1 MPPVASSGGTEKTV
15 THLAR
20 HLAGALLIALAPCA
34 SPAQSPPDSWHAQWI
49 TAPELPPYAPAVL
62 HFQRT
67 IDLPAK
73 PDHFLV
79 RVSADN
85 AFLLRVNGQTVGR
98 GPAKGDLAHWRY
110 ETLDLAPFLHPGSN
124 LLAATVWNFSQYRA
138 IAQITNRT
146 AFLLEGAS
154 PEAKAADTNK
164 DWQVEIDHGFTLK
177 PVTYSMLRGYY
188 AAEPVV
194 ILHAADSDPNWDA
207 PISKPANWTPA
218 VSAGEASSRGARDSH
233 SAWQLV
239 PDLLPPMESTPQPGG
254 KVVRTTGLPSVANF
268 PDEAVTIPAHAT
280 VSILLDNGTLT
291 TGYPELAL
299 SGGSAADVRLTY
311 AEALYDKN
319 GLKGNRNDIA
329 GKHIAGVYDEYIAD
343 GGAHRTFAPL
353 VWRTWRYLQ
362 IDVHT
367 GDQPLTLTR
376 FSSTF
381 SAFPFVERGHFAS
394 SDPEL
399 STIWKIGWR
408 TARLDAHDTYMDTS
422 YWERLQYVG
431 DTRLQALIS
440 YAVAGDDRLARQA
453 ITAIDDSRLP
463 DGITLSRYPTS
474 VFQAIPPFSLYW
486 VGMVHDYALYR
497 DDPAFV
503 RQQLPG
509 TRTVLAWFLAH
520 RNANGLVG
528 KLPWWS
534 FVDWVPDFKN
544 GELPQDADGDS
555 TILTLHLVEA
565 LREAAQIEA
574 AYGDATLAQRYRQ
587 AAEKSVHAIQTL
599 CWNAQAHLYT
609 DTPHGNHFSQH
620 ANAMAVWLDVAPAAA
635 QRGIMTR
642 ILAPEGHAAAKA
654 ADSPAISQASYYYRF
669 YVNRALQHA
678 GMGDQYIQ
686 QLQPWRDMIALGL
699 TTWAE
704 QPEPTRSDSHAWSSH
719 PNFDLLNIVAGIQ
732 PASLGFKTVLIAPRL
747 GALTTL
753 TASYPHPLGP
763 IDVEYTHKD
772 GTLHATIH
780 LPPGLHGTFRWQ
792 GQTYPIQQT
801 TLNLT
806 LPDRTGKTP

>member
-1 MPPVASSGGTEKTV
+1 
-15 THLAR
+15 
-20 HLAGALLIALAPCA
+20 
-34 SPAQSPPDSWHAQWI
+34 
-49 TAPELPPYAPAVL
+49 
-62 HFQRT
+62 
-67 IDLPAK
+67 
-73 PDHFLV
+73 
-79 RVSADN
+79 
-85 AFLLRVNGQTVGR
+85 
-98 GPAKGDLAHWRY
+98 
-110 ETLDLAPFLHPGSN
+110 
-124 LLAATVWNFSQYRA
+124 
-138 IAQITNRT
+138 
-146 AFLLEGAS
+146 
-154 PEAKAADTNK
+154 
-164 DWQVEIDHGFTLK
+164 
-177 PVTYSMLRGYY
+177 
-188 AAEPVV
+188 
-194 ILHAADSDPNWDA
+194 
-207 PISKPANWTPA
+207 
-218 VSAGEASSRGARDSH
+218 
-233 SAWQLV
+233 
-239 PDLLPPMESTPQPGG
+239 
-254 KVVRTTGLPSVANF
+254 
-268 PDEAVTIPAHAT
+268 
-280 VSILLDNGTLT
+280 
-291 TGYPELAL
+291 
-299 SGGSAADVRLTY
+299 
-311 AEALYDKN
+311 
-319 GLKGNRNDIA
+319 
-329 GKHIAGVYDEYIAD
+329 
-343 GGAHRTFAPL
+343 
-353 VWRTWRYLQ
+353 
-362 IDVHT
+362 
-367 GDQPLTLTR
+367 
-376 FSSTF
+376 
-381 SAFPFVERGHFAS
+381 
-394 SDPEL
+394 
-399 STIWKIGWR
+399 
-408 TARLDAHDTYMDTS
+408 
-422 YWERLQYVG
+422 
-431 DTRLQALIS
+431 
-440 YAVAGDDRLARQA
+440 
-453 ITAIDDSRLP
+453 
-463 DGITLSRYPTS
+463 
-474 VFQAIPPFSLYW
+474 
-486 VGMVHDYALYR
+486 MVHDYALYR

-747 GALTTL
+747 GQLTSL
-753 TASYPHPLGP
+753 TASYPHPLGA
-763 IDVEYTHKD
+763 IEVEYTHKD
-772 GTLHATIH
+772 GTLHAVIH